1 MDPVLKI
8 FIYATA
14 VAVVLQMFILLVL
27 AISLSK
33 TSAKVEKLASEVQGR
48 ALPIL
53 ASAETILNDSRG
65 KIDIVMNNLVA
76 TTGTLKTQMD
86 RLDATVNDIV
96 DRTRLQVIRADD
108 IVTRTLDRV
117 EETSE
122 LVQHTVVS
130 PVRQISGIVQG
141 LSVGISAFL
150 SQTRT
155 SRRRRSSNAARV
167 TQDEELFI

>member
-14 VAVVLQMFILLVL
+14 VAVILQMFILLGL
-27 AISLSK
+27 AISVGK
-33 TSAKVEKLASEVQGR
+33 TSRKVEKLASEVHGR

-53 ASAETILNDSRG
+53 SSAETIINESRG
-65 KIDIVMNNLVA
+65 KIDIVMNNLVS

-141 LSVGISAFL
+141 LSVGIAAFL
-150 SQTRT
+150 NQTRN
-155 SRRRRSSNAARV
+155 SRRRNSNTRV

>member
-14 VAVVLQMFILLVL
+14 VAVVLQMFILLGL
-27 AISLSK
+27 AISLHK
-33 TSAKVEKLASEVQGR
+33 TSAKVEKLASEVHGR

-53 ASAETILNDSRG
+53 ASAETIINDSRG

-108 IVTRTLDRV
+108 LVTRTLDRV

-155 SRRRRSSNAARV
+155 SRRRRSNAARV

>member
-14 VAVVLQMFILLVL
+14 VAVILQMVILLVL
-27 AISLSK
+27 VISLRK
-33 TSAKVEKLASEVQGR
+33 TSTKLEALAGEIHGR
-48 ALPIL
+48 AMPIL
-53 ASAETILNDSRG
+53 TSAEGLLNDSRG
-65 KIDIVMNNLVA
+65 KIELVMGNLVA
-76 TTGTLKTQMD
+76 TTSTLKTQID
-86 RLDATVNDIV
+86 RLDATINDIV

-117 EETSE
+117 EQTTEIVE
-122 LVQHTVVS
+122 HTVVS

-141 LSVGISAFL
+141 LSVGVSAFFGHN
-150 SQTRT
+150 
-155 SRRRRSSNAARV
+155 RRQRARA

>member
-1 MDPVLKI
+1 MEPVLKI

-14 VAVVLQMFILLVL
+14 VAVVLQMFILLGL
-27 AISLSK
+27 AISLSR
-33 TSAKVEKLASEVQGR
+33 TSSKVEKLAGEVHGR

-53 ASAETILNDSRG
+53 ASAETILNESRG
-65 KIDIVMNNLVA
+65 KIDIVMNNLVS

-108 IVTRTLDRV
+108 IVTRTLDKV

-130 PVRQISGIVQG
+130 PVRQISGIMQG

-150 SQTRT
+150 SQTRS
-155 SRRRRSSNAARV
+155 SRRRRSNSSRV

>member
-14 VAVVLQMFILLVL
+14 GAVILQMFILLSL
-27 AISLSK
+27 TISLHK
-33 TSAKVEKLASEVQGR
+33 TSAKVEVLAREVHGR
-48 ALPIL
+48 ILPIL
-53 ASAETILNDSRG
+53 SSAESILNDSRG
-65 KIDIVMNNLVA
+65 KIGIVMANLVA

-122 LVQHTVVS
+122 LVEHTVVS
-130 PVRQISGIVQG
+130 PVRQISGIMQG
-141 LSVGISAFL
+141 LSVGISAFFG
-150 SQTRT
+150 QN
-155 SRRRRSSNAARV
+155 RRRRRRANPRV

>member
-14 VAVVLQMFILLVL
+14 VAVILQMFILLVL
-27 AISLSK
+27 VISLRK
-33 TSAKVEKLASEVQGR
+33 TSAKLEALAGDVHGR

-53 ASAETILNDSRG
+53 ATAESLLNESRG
-65 KIDIVMNNLVA
+65 KLEIVMSNLVA

-117 EETSE
+117 EQTSE
-122 LVQHTVVS
+122 IVEHTVVS

-150 SQTRT
+150 GHN
-155 SRRRRSSNAARV
+155 RRRRPRV

>member
-14 VAVVLQMFILLVL
+14 VAVILQMFILLSL
-27 AISLSK
+27 AVSVRRTI
-33 TSAKVEKLASEVQGR
+33 AKLQKLTSEVHGR
-48 ALPIL
+48 AMPIL
-53 ASAETILNDSRG
+53 NTAESILNESRG
-65 KIDIVMNNLVA
+65 KIDTVMSNLVA
-76 TTGTLKTQMD
+76 ATGTLKTQMD

-108 IVTRTLDRV
+108 IVTHTLDRV
-117 EETSE
+117 EQTSE
-122 LVQHTVVS
+122 LVEHTVVS

-141 LSVGISAFL
+141 LSVGISSFFGHN
-150 SQTRT
+150 R
-155 SRRRRSSNAARV
+155 SRRRRTGTRV

>member
-14 VAVVLQMFILLVL
+14 VAVILQMFILLGL
-27 AISLSK
+27 AISLGK
-33 TSAKVEKLASEVQGR
+33 TSAKVEKLVGEVHGR

-53 ASAETILNDSRG
+53 SSAETIINDSRG

-122 LVQHTVVS
+122 MVEHTVVS

-141 LSVGISAFL
+141 LSVGIAAFL
-150 SQTRT
+150 NQTRN
-155 SRRRRSSNAARV
+155 SRRRNSNAGRA

>member
-14 VAVVLQMFILLVL
+14 VAVVLQMFILLGL
-27 AISLSK
+27 AISLHK
-33 TSAKVEKLASEVQGR
+33 TSSKVEKLANEVHGR

-108 IVTRTLDRV
+108 LVTRTLDRV

-155 SRRRRSSNAARV
+155 SRRRRSNAARV

>member
-14 VAVVLQMFILLVL
+14 VAVILQMFILLGL
-27 AISLSK
+27 AISLRK
-33 TSAKVEKLASEVQGR
+33 TSAKVEALAGEIHGR

-53 ASAETILNDSRG
+53 TSAENILNESRG
-65 KIDIVMNNLVA
+65 KIDIVMANLVA
-76 TTGTLKTQMD
+76 TTGMLKTQMD

-108 IVTRTLDRV
+108 LVTRTLDRV

-122 LVQHTVVS
+122 LVEHTVVS
-130 PVRQISGIVQG
+130 PVRQISGIMQAV
-141 LSVGISAFL
+141 SVGVSAFFGHN
-150 SQTRT
+150 R
-155 SRRRRSSNAARV
+155 SRRRRAGARV

>member
-14 VAVVLQMFILLVL
+14 VAVILQMFILLGL
-27 AISLSK
+27 AISLRK
-33 TSAKVEKLASEVQGR
+33 TSAKVEKLAGEVHGR

-53 ASAETILNDSRG
+53 SSAEILLNDSRG
-65 KIDIVMNNLVA
+65 KVDIVMANLVA
-76 TTGTLKTQMD
+76 ATGVLKTQME

-122 LVQHTVVS
+122 LVEHTVVS
-130 PVRQISGIVQG
+130 PVRQVSGIVQA
-141 LSVGISAFL
+141 LSVGVSAFFGHN
-150 SQTRT
+150 RN
-155 SRRRRSSNAARV
+155 RRRRRAGARV

>member
-14 VAVVLQMFILLVL
+14 VAVILQMLILLSL
-27 AISLSK
+27 AISLRK
-33 TSAKVEKLASEVQGR
+33 TSVKVEALASEVHGR
-48 ALPIL
+48 AMPIL
-53 ASAETILNDSRG
+53 SSAETIINDSRG
-65 KIDIVMNNLVA
+65 KIDIVMANLVA

-117 EETSE
+117 EQTSE
-122 LVQHTVVS
+122 LVEHTVVS
-130 PVRQISGIVQG
+130 PVRQISGIMQG
-141 LSVGISAFL
+141 LSVGVSAFFGHN
-150 SQTRT
+150 R
-155 SRRRRSSNAARV
+155 SRRRRAGARV